1 MAIEIRSARGD
12 DRRAIMETLVE
23 AFYSEFKPLSSSR
36 SKLIDGLAHAVRPE
50 RFLVAV
56 ERTGASGDVVGTVA
70 IVLGGKSPLE
80 PEGKLLA
87 RHGGLVHGHLGG
99 RILQREMSAPI
110 KVRPEDAYL
119 SCVAVKK
126 SHRGYGIATR
136 LIDAAVREVSAPR
149 YLLDVMAGNEK
160 VLKLYRKEGFEILGE
175 SKEPFGKLKGFG
187 HRYILAK
194 NGEKPE

>member
-1 MAIEIRSARGD
+1 MAIEIRPARGD

-56 ERTGASGDVVGTVA
+56 ELAGANGDVVGTVA

-87 RHGGLVHGHLGG
+87 RHVGLVHGHLGG

-126 SHRGYGIATR
+126 SHRGCGIATR
-136 LIDAAVREVSAPR
+136 LID
-149 YLLDVMAGNEK
+149 
-160 VLKLYRKEGFEILGE
+160 VLKLYRKEGFEIWGE